1 MATIWNKNNTAQVVL
16 TGTAIDDPIF
26 NGTVKVMTPD
36 GVEIGKATTKV
47 DGTFSVS
54 VAESFLSAP
63 ILLQVSGGTMAGQ
76 PFTGTLK
83 AIYTSQDGRT
93 GLNLTPVTTLVS
105 HLANA
110 ESGSDLAAKR
120 NTVLNKL
127 TALGMVDLQS
137 WRKVTDTPFDLG
149 TIAFRI
155 SDLGGITQWVNTV
168 QADIADG
175 ELSKNEMMMGFPK
188 AHGGVQ
194 SVNVDKYLTLIPGK
208 QFMLTPQPDGLA
220 EGTNWQI
227 KLYNAPEWVSVENN
241 IIKIAP
247 SAAQAAGNLSF
258 DVELI
263 ANGVAKGRKVTLKL
277 EVLAMTTLLQGQL
290 GATGGKIEN
299 QWKDIALEAPAGALK
314 QTYDFTYLAGVNKRG
329 EFYSTFNTT
338 PTLSS
343 EEAEQLTLI
352 EPQSEEII
360 TNYLTSTSSS
370 IRSNI
375 SAKARI
381 ESNMTPSVS
390 FDGNVAGGCG
400 SEPEWGDY
408 SVSTDILKG
417 DGFIFSHILQGN
429 ADWFDVGTN
438 RRIPKMLADDIK
450 L

>member
-1 MATIWNKNNTAQVVL
+1 MHFLPFAKLSYLKPTLKFSVLSVMVGVLSGCGKDSNNDSSSFLSTIWNKNNTAQVVL

-26 NGTVKVMTPD
+26 NGTVKVVTPD

-76 PFTGTLK
+76 PFTGTLE
-83 AIYTSQDGRT
+83 AIYTAQDGRT

-137 WRKVTDTPFDLG
+137 WRKVADTPFDLG

-155 SDLGGITQWVNTV
+155 SDLGGVTPWLNTI
-168 QADIADG
+168 QTDIADG
-175 ELSKNEMMMGFPK
+175 ELSKDEMMMGFPK

-194 SVNVDKYLTLIPGK
+194 GVNVEKYLTLIPGK

-247 SAAQAAGNLSF
+247 SAAQVAGNLSF

-263 ANGVAKGRKVTLKL
+263 ANGVAKGKKVTLEL

-290 GATGGKIEN
+290 GAAGGKIEN
-299 QWKDIALEAPAGALK
+299 QWKDIALEAPAGAL
-314 QTYDFTYLAGVNKRG
+314 
-329 EFYSTFNTT
+329 
-338 PTLSS
+338 
-343 EEAEQLTLI
+343 EADL
-352 EPQSEEII
+352 
-360 TNYLTSTSSS
+360 
-370 IRSNI
+370 
-375 SAKARI
+375 
-381 ESNMTPSVS
+381 
-390 FDGNVAGGCG
+390 
-400 SEPEWGDY
+400 
-408 SVSTDILKG
+408 
-417 DGFIFSHILQGN
+417 
-429 ADWFDVGTN
+429 
-438 RRIPKMLADDIK
+438 
-450 L
+450 